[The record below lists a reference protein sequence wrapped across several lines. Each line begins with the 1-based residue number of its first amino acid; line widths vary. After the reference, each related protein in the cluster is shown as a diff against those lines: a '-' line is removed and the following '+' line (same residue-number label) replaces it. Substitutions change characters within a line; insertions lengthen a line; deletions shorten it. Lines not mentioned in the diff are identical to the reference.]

1 MFVFSTCFTWNLMNL
16 KSLLSRFQ
24 LARKNKDY
32 DPVVIKK
39 LLAIRHQFFK
49 NQQRHN
55 FYLMPFSVWPA
66 MIGISAFTTV
76 CGFVMYLHSHAFGF
90 FIFFFGFV
98 FLVAVFILWCRDIV
112 REAVI
117 FRVHSNKVQQGFRYG
132 MLLFIASEVMF
143 FFAFFWA
150 FFSSSLSPSIWIGGQ
165 WPPVGIPSI
174 NPLGVPLANT
184 IILVV
189 SGFTV
194 TLSHALIRQNRIE
207 ESLFA
212 LFVTI
217 LLAFLFLF
225 WQFIEYRTAQFH
237 INDGIYGSVF
247 YMTTGFHG
255 FHVIVGTIW
264 LCVCFYRLLTG
275 HFSANRHFGFEAAI
289 WYWHFVD
296 IVWIFLFFFV
306 YCWGNSVGQ
315 FLPAA

>member
-1 MFVFSTCFTWNLMNL
+1 MMLNIKNLLNKYRQSRSKGVSDL
-16 KSLLSRFQ
+16 ATVKELLRI
-24 LARKNKDY
+24 RKQY
-32 DPVVIKK
+32 
-39 LLAIRHQFFK
+39 FK
-49 NQQRHN
+49 NNQIHN
-55 FYLMPFSVWPA
+55 FYLLSPSIWPS
-66 MIGISAFTTV
+66 MVFISILTTV
-76 CGFVMYLHSHAFGF
+76 SGFVMALQDHRFGNY
-90 FIFFFGFV
+90 
-98 FLVAVFILWCRDIV
+98 VFIIGFISLIVIFALWCRDVV
-112 REAVI
+112 REAVL
-117 FRVHSNKVQQGFRYG
+117 FRVHSNQVQQGFRYG

-165 WPPVGIPSI
+165 WPPLGIPSI
-174 NPLGVPLANT
+174 NPFGVPLGNT

-194 TLSHALIRQNRIE
+194 TLSHALLRNNMVE
-207 ESLFA
+207 ESLYA

-217 LLAFLFLF
+217 LLATLFLF

-264 LCVCFYRLLTG
+264 LTVCLIRLFYG
-275 HFSANRHFGFEAAI
+275 HFSSNRHFGFEAAI

-296 IVWIFLFFFV
+296 VV
-306 YCWGNSVGQ
+306 
-315 FLPAA
+315 